1 MSLRLLPFRQYDEQD
16 VINLFALQTDQAL
29 AATTDN
35 GLGSNGVFVS
45 VSTGNFNSD
54 VVSYGTDSYL
64 GKEDYSHV
72 GAGMYPSN
80 PRTVQAAGSGAA
92 PLGLTLNQTAKND
105 ENGEKLLYNPT
116 KKEELQAVL
125 PGQTVPVLTRGIVT
139 LSASAF
145 DVAGT
150 MSDATF
156 AAAFPVGGGIRT
168 SDVAAGA
175 TNAGTVTGVSLDLGA
190 DVERRDDIFGKIIGT
205 GSRAGQ
211 AGITDQFEGR
221 YIVVQFSC

>member
-1 MSLRLLPFRQYDEQD
+1 MALRLLPFRQYDEND
-16 VINLFALQTDQAL
+16 VVNIFALQTDQAL
-29 AATTDN
+29 AATTDD

-64 GKEDYSHV
+64 GKEDYPFV

-80 PRTVQAAGSGAA
+80 PRTVQAAGSGIA
-92 PLGLTLNQTAKND
+92 PLGITLNQTAKND
-105 ENGEKLLYNPT
+105 ENGEKLLYNAT

-139 LSASAF
+139 LSENAF

-150 MSDATF
+150 MNSSTF
-156 AAAFPVGGGIRT
+156 ASAFPVGGGIRI

-175 TNAGTVTGVSLDLGA
+175 TNAGTVTGTSLDLGA

-205 GSRAGQ
+205 GSRASQG
-211 AGITDQFEGR
+211 GLTDQFAGR
-221 YIVVQFSC
+221 FIVVQFSC